1 MDERNGGGRRALVVG
16 LGVSGISAALRLRQ
30 IGWTPVVVERAAARR
45 TGGYFV
51 ALFGAGRAAAGR
63 LGALE
68 HMTDRGPDG
77 ASHDIDRDGGVRPG
91 LGFKDFPGRPW
102 LMTRGDVE
110 AAAFAAL
117 PADVE
122 VRYSTEPVRIEQDA
136 EGVEVT
142 LADTAAQTSATE
154 RFDLV
159 VGADGLRS
167 TVRRLVFGP
176 HEDHLHRMGHMAVA
190 FQLPGALP
198 GFSPRDSVIMA
209 ESARSM
215 WVFPFKDGPPT
226 VLLSYRTD
234 DVDAEFTRPMAE
246 RVREAFGPEPPGPV
260 LGAALDA
267 LESAPDVLFDS
278 VEQVRMD
285 RWHRGRVVLVGDA
298 AWCVTLY
305 AGMGVS
311 SGMAGADLLGT
322 MLQRH
327 GADVPEALARWE
339 RRLRPHI
346 AYLQGNGTQ
355 MRAFFVPAGRFELGR
370 RRLLLRLSLL
380 PLTEPLFRMWRTK
393 AKAARMKD
401 MDFAHPDLATAATAR
416 AARVPG

>member
-1 MDERNGGGRRALVVG
+1 MEQSTTGGGRALVVG
-16 LGVSGISAALRLRQ
+16 LGVSGIAAALRLRQ
-30 IGWTPVVVERAAARR
+30 IGWTPVVVERAAGRR

-51 ALFGAGRAAAGR
+51 ALFGAGRAAAKR
-63 LGALE
+63 LGVLD
-68 HMTDRGPDG
+68 HLTDRGPDG
-77 ASHDIDRDGGVRPG
+77 ASHDIDRSGRSRPG

-110 AAAFAAL
+110 AAGFAAL

-122 VRYSTEPVRIEQDA
+122 VRYSTVPTRIVQDA
-136 EGVEVT
+136 RGVDVT
-142 LADTAAQTSATE
+142 LADTAGQTSVTE

-176 HEDHLHRMGHMAVA
+176 HEDHLHRLNHMAVA

-198 GFSPRDSVIMA
+198 GFSETDSVIMA

-215 WVFPFKDGPPT
+215 WVFPFADGPPT
-226 VLLSYRTD
+226 VLLSYRTA
-234 DVDAEFTRPMAE
+234 DVDAEFTRPIPE
-246 RVREAFGPEPPGPV
+246 RVREAFGPQPPGPV
-260 LGAALDA
+260 LGAALEA

-305 AGMGVS
+305 AGMGAS
-311 SGMAGADLLGT
+311 TGMAGADLLGT
-322 MLQRH
+322 VLEHH
-327 GADVPEALARWE
+327 GGEVPEALAAWE

-346 AYLQGNGTQ
+346 AYLQGNGAQ
-355 MRAFFVPAGRFELGR
+355 MRAFFVPAGRFELGLR
-370 RRLLLRLSLL
+370 RVVLRLSLL
-380 PLTEPLFRMWRTK
+380 PATAPLLRWWRTRG
-393 AKAARMKD
+393 KAARMKD
-401 MDFAHPDLATAATAR
+401 TDFAHPDLAAPGPGR
-416 AARVPG
+416 RPHVPA